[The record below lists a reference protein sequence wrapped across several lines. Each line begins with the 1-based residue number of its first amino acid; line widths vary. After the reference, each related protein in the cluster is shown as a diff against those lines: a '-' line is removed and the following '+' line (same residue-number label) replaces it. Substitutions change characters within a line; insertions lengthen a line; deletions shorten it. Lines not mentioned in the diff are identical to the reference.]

1 MFAAESGPTGPLR
14 PGVLSRALADVFGF
28 DELRPGQAEII
39 AEILDGQPVVA
50 VMPTGAGKS
59 LCYQLPAI
67 VLGERGGVT
76 LVVSPLIALMKDQVD
91 VLTARGVS
99 AVALTSAQS
108 PEQQRD
114 TLEGLR
120 AGMFTLVYI
129 APERLRSPRFVDA
142 LRAMGDRLALVAID
156 EAHCISEWGH
166 DFRPDYRRIGEL
178 VRALRPPRVAA
189 FTATATPEVRA
200 DIAEQLAMTSPRIHV
215 RGFDR
220 PNLSYTVE
228 RVRGIEDKSSRLI
241 ELARKRDGGVALVY
255 AATRK
260 NAEKYGE
267 VLQRAGMRARVYH
280 AGLDDRSRDD
290 AQDVFMAGKLDAI
303 VATNAFGMGID
314 KGDIRVVVH
323 ADIPRSPEAYYQ
335 ECGRGGRD
343 GRATR
348 CTLLFGAGDVRLQ
361 EFLIDASYPGTEVL
375 RGLWKLLK
383 EQPELGTADGADER
397 LGKHLPG
404 TPHASAVGTA
414 LRLLERHGL
423 AVQDGGSWIA
433 TRPEPGT
440 YPALDVESLTR
451 RAEVERGKLKA
462 MVDYAWTARC
472 RRQVILA
479 YFGDEEWRDPTRR
492 CGACDVCDAAA
503 HGGGVLDDGTRDA
516 IRGLLLLIGDLHGRF
531 GRTRVAAI
539 ANGSDDDERFLELT
553 GRGCLRGWAQK
564 DVLDL
569 LRVLEGAALVEA
581 TRGEY
586 PTIAT
591 TRRGDAA
598 AVGRVDLDSLG
609 LRVIAPGPRGR
620 GGGKKS
626 YGAGGKK
633 PAFGG
638 GKPAFGGG
646 GGGGG
651 GGKKPFGGSA
661 AAKPRLR

>member
-1 MFAAESGPTGPLR
+1 MIAAEPGPRAPQRT
-14 PGVLSRALADVFGF
+14 GVLDRALADVFGF
-28 DELRPGQAEII
+28 GELRPGQAQII
-39 AEILDGQPVVA
+39 AQILDGEPVVA

-59 LCYQLPAI
+59 LCYQLPAV
-67 VLGERGGVT
+67 VLGQRGGTT

-91 VLTARGVS
+91 ALTARGVS

-120 AGMFTLVYI
+120 AGVFTLVYI

-142 LRAMGDRLALVAID
+142 LMSMGDRLALLAID

-166 DFRPDYRRIGEL
+166 DFRPDYRRLGEL
-178 VRALRPPRVAA
+178 VRKLRPPRVAA

-200 DIAEQLAMTSPRIHV
+200 DIAAQLDMTSPRIHV

-228 RVRGIEDKSSRLI
+228 RVRGVEEKSDRLT
-241 ELARKRDGGVALVY
+241 ELVRKRDGGVALIY

-375 RGLWKLLK
+375 RAMWRLLK
-383 EQPELGTADGADER
+383 EQPELGAGDNLDER
-397 LGKHLPG
+397 LGKLLPG
-404 TPHASAVGTA
+404 TPHASSVGTG
-414 LRLLERHGL
+414 LRMLERHGL
-423 AVQDGGSWIA
+423 AVQDGAGWVA

-440 YPALDVESLTR
+440 YPPLDVEGLAR

-472 RRQVILA
+472 RRQVILD
-479 YFGDEEWRDPTRR
+479 YFGDEEWRDPARR
-492 CGACDVCDAAA
+492 CGSCDVCDAAA
-503 HGGGVLDDGTRDA
+503 HGGGALDDGTRDA
-516 IRGLLLLIGDLHGRF
+516 IRALLLLVGALHGRF
-531 GRTRVAAI
+531 GRTRVAAL
-539 ANGSDDDERFLELT
+539 ASGGDDDERFLELT
-553 GRGCLRGWAQK
+553 GRGCLRGWSQK

-569 LRVLEGAALVEA
+569 LRVLEGAALIE
-581 TRGEY
+581 TSKGEY

-598 AVGRVDLDSLG
+598 AVGRLDLDGLG
-609 LRVIAPGPRGR
+609 LRIIAPGR
-620 GGGKKS
+620 KK
-626 YGAGGKK
+626 
-633 PAFGG
+633 
-638 GKPAFGGG
+638 
-646 GGGGG
+646 
-651 GGKKPFGGSA
+651 
-661 AAKPRLR
+661 AAKPRTRPGAGKPGLGRPPRR

>member
-1 MFAAESGPTGPLR
+1 MRA
-14 PGVLSRALADVFGF
+14 GVLDRALADVFGF
-28 DELRPGQAEII
+28 GQLRPGQAEII
-39 AEILDGQPVVA
+39 AEILEGQPVVA

-59 LCYQLPAI
+59 LCYQLPAV
-67 VLGERGGVT
+67 VLGERGGIT

-91 VLTARGVS
+91 ALTARGVS
-99 AVALTSAQS
+99 ALALTSALS

-114 TLEGLR
+114 AVEGLR
-120 AGMFTLVYI
+120 AGLFTMVYI

-142 LRAMGDRLALVAID
+142 LRSIGDRLALVAID

-166 DFRPDYRRIGEL
+166 DFRPDYRRLGDL
-178 VRALRPPRVAA
+178 VRTLRPPRLAA

-200 DIAEQLAMTSPRIHV
+200 DIAAQLAMTSPRIHV

-220 PNLSYTVE
+220 PNLTYAVE
-228 RVRGIEDKSSRLI
+228 RVRGLEEKSERLI

-267 VLQRAGMRARVYH
+267 VLKRAGMRARVYH

-290 AQDVFMAGKLDAI
+290 AQDVFMAGKLDVI

-361 EFLIDASYPGTEVL
+361 EFLIDASYPSTEVL

-383 EQPELGTADGADER
+383 ERPELGGEDNADER
-397 LGKHLPG
+397 LAKLLPG
-404 TPHASAVGTA
+404 TPHASAVGTG
-414 LRLLERHGL
+414 LRMLERHGL
-423 AVQDGGSWIA
+423 AVLDGGSWVA

-440 YPALDVESLTR
+440 YPPLDVEGLAR

-462 MVDYAWTARC
+462 MVDFAWSARC

-479 YFGDEEWRDPTRR
+479 YFGDEEWSDPGRR
-492 CGACDVCDAAA
+492 CGACDACDAAA
-503 HGGGVLDDGTRDA
+503 HGGAALDHETQA
-516 IRGLLLLIGDLHGRF
+516 SIRALLHLVGDLHGRF

-539 ANGSDDDERFLELT
+539 ANGSDDDDRFVDLA
-553 GRGCLRGWAQK
+553 GRACLRGWSQK

-569 LRVLEGAALVEA
+569 LRVLEGAGLVDA
-581 TRGEY
+581 SRGEY

-598 AVGRVDLDSLG
+598 AVGKLDLDTLG
-609 LRVIAPGPRGR
+609 LRIIAPGGGR
-620 GGGKKS
+620 KKRPA
-626 YGAGGKK
+626 GAANGGKK
-633 PAFGG
+633 PNYAAMAAMKKAR
-638 GKPAFGGG
+638 GKF
-646 GGGGG
+646 
-651 GGKKPFGGSA
+651 
-661 AAKPRLR
+661 